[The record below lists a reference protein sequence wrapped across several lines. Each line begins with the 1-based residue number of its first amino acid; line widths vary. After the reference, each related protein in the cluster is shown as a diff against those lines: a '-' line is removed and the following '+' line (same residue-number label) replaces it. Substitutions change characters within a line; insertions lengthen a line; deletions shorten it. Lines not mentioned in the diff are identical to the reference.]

1 MHIKTIDLCGFKS
14 YKEASIAEPF
24 SPGINVVVGANG
36 AGKSN
41 FFHGIRFVLNDA
53 FTNMRAEERQ
63 QLLHEGAGHA
73 VPQAYV
79 EVVFDNTDGRFPV
92 DRDEVRLRRTIGRN
106 KDEYHLDRRHINKN
120 EVSNLLESAGFSRAN
135 PYYIVQQGK
144 IMAMSTM
151 RDSERLELLKEIGGT
166 RVYEERRR
174 DSLKLM
180 HDTESRR
187 SQIEEL
193 LVSIDDKLTELDA
206 DRKELAEYQDLDR
219 ERRALE
225 FALSDRELVNVRKQL
240 EEAEAEGRRV
250 REAAERARA
259 AASGGAGDAGTAEA
273 LDLEL
278 QQASVE
284 RDAAQIALDKSK
296 ARHSMLTSKMAAA
309 EADVADLE
317 LKVSRGAASAEQAQ
331 RRLQGPLAEQ
341 IRIAEERLA
350 QTRRELDNTQA
361 ALAATKTQLDGA
373 EARQQELLRKQGG
386 QKQFSSQADRDKFL
400 RSEIASL
407 QAVIGDE
414 ERRQA
419 EAAEKEQEMQA
430 KLVELGK
437 AKERQSQAASASE
450 ATVLQIEGS
459 LAQLRGARD
468 AASNRRKEAWRAE
481 QDAAESMARLLEEQ
495 RKRRQVLDSAIPR
508 DVSRGLHA
516 LAQGVA
522 SQPALQGRVHGRLV
536 DLIDCPPQLDLAV
549 EVTAGNQLF
558 HVVVDSADVALRC
571 TELLQRAKAGRVT
584 FMPLDTLH
592 PTAANIPTEFGS
604 DVVPLA
610 RKVRHDP
617 KFEKAVSQVFGRTAL
632 CRTMDVA
639 IQAARGNDVD
649 CVTIDGDQVSKRGAM
664 TGGFHEGRVLRL
676 EALRALK
683 KVDLELAAAQS
694 ARAAAAEEAA
704 RGEGQ
709 VAAASDALMQAEA
722 HRTRQK
728 RVSQEARAELQRL
741 SAEEAALEAQLT
753 GSERHAAMRAHT
765 LEHSRAK
772 LSGYQGQLGT
782 PLSSSLSPQEQAEL
796 RAMPGRISNLKE
808 ELKKARAAEAA
819 AQTQVASA
827 RSTLEDRLLPQQA
840 ELQAIVEGQGEE
852 GGGATHDARLALAE
866 LQRQIT
872 DVIGPELQAAA
883 TAVANAEAALERASQ
898 RASTL
903 ATDKEAATE
912 AAARGM
918 AAAADEAAA
927 LERLALQRA
936 TLTSKAEN
944 LTRRIRD
951 LGTLPAEAFEAH
963 KHKKVKELS
972 AALSKVA
979 ARVAKHFGGVNR
991 RALDQ
996 HASFTAQRTDLAA
1009 RKQELD
1015 VAAHKIQELIST
1027 LDARKD
1033 EAIERTFKGVAKHFR
1048 EVFADLVP
1056 GGRGELVMQKRHPT
1070 TGMAEGE
1077 EEGDDIQA
1085 GARDGKG
1092 ALDKYSGVKV
1102 RVAFTR
1108 GGETASLRQ
1117 LSGGQKTLV
1126 ALALIFA
1133 IQRCDPAPFYLFD
1146 EIDAALDPQYRTTVA
1161 RMLRKQA
1168 NDQRNPAQFIITT
1181 FHPQIVGEAD
1191 MVYGVAHSHR
1201 VSRVYAIQR
1210 HDALQFVQGG
1220 AEDQAGPES
1229 MKDVPHVQGD
1239 AEAVGD
1245 QEDEEMPDA

>member
-259 AASGGAGDAGTAEA
+259 TASGGAGDSGTAEA

-284 RDAAQIALDKSK
+284 RDAARTALDRSK
-296 ARHSMLTSKMAAA
+296 ARHSKLTSSMAAA

-331 RRLQGPLAEQ
+331 RQLQGPLAEQ
-341 IRIAEERLA
+341 IRTAEERLA
-350 QTRRELDNTQA
+350 QTRQELDTAQA
-361 ALAATKTQLDGA
+361 AMAAAQTQLDGA

-419 EAAEKEQEMQA
+419 EAAEKEREIQA
-430 KLVELGK
+430 KLEELGR
-437 AKERQSQAASASE
+437 AKGLQNQAASASE
-450 ATVLQIEGS
+450 AAVTQIEGS

-468 AASNRRKEAWRAE
+468 AASNRRREAWRTE

-495 RKRRQVLDSAIPR
+495 RKRRQ
-508 DVSRGLHA
+508 
-516 LAQGVA
+516 
-522 SQPALQGRVHGRLV
+522 
-536 DLIDCPPQLDLAV
+536 
-549 EVTAGNQLF
+549 
-558 HVVVDSADVALRC
+558 
-571 TELLQRAKAGRVT
+571 
-584 FMPLDTLH
+584 
-592 PTAANIPTEFGS
+592 ANIPTEFGS

-610 RKVRHDP
+610 KKIRHDP

-683 KVDLELAAAQS
+683 KVDMELAAAQS

-704 RGEGQ
+704 QGESH

-722 HRTRQK
+722 QRTRQR
-728 RVSQEARAELQRL
+728 RVSQEARAELHRL
-741 SAEEAALEAQLT
+741 SAEEAALKT
-753 GSERHAAMRAHT
+753 
-765 LEHSRAK
+765 
-772 LSGYQGQLGT
+772 
-782 PLSSSLSPQEQAEL
+782 
-796 RAMPGRISNLKE
+796 
-808 ELKKARAAEAA
+808 
-819 AQTQVASA
+819 
-827 RSTLEDRLLPQQA
+827 
-840 ELQAIVEGQGEE
+840 
-852 GGGATHDARLALAE
+852 
-866 LQRQIT
+866 QRQIA
-872 DVIGPELQAAA
+872 DVIGPELRAA
-883 TAVANAEAALERASQ
+883 TTAVTNAEAALERASQ

-912 AAARGM
+912 AAARGV

-963 KHKKVKELS
+963 KHKKVK
-972 AALSKVA
+972 
-979 ARVAKHFGGVNR
+979 H
-991 RALDQ
+991 
-996 HASFTAQRTDLAA
+996 
-1009 RKQELD
+1009 ELD

-1092 ALDKYSGVKV
+1092 ALDKYSGVK
-1102 RVAFTR
+1102 
-1108 GGETASLRQ
+1108 
-1117 LSGGQKTLV
+1117 
-1126 ALALIFA
+1126 
-1133 IQRCDPAPFYLFD
+1133 RCDPAPFYLFD

-1191 MVYGVAHSHR
+1191 MVYGVAHTHR

-1210 HDALQFVQGG
+1210 QDALQFVQGG
-1220 AEDQAGPES
+1220 ADDQAGPES
-1229 MKDVPHVQGD
+1229 TKDVPDIQGD
-1239 AEAVGD
+1239 AEAGGD
-1245 QEDEEMPDA
+1245 QEDEEMLDV